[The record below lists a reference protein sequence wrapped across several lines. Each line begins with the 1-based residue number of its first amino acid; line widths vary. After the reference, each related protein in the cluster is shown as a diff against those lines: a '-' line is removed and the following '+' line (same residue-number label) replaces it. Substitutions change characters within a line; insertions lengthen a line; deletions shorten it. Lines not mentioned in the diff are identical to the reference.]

1 MLDEIAYFLSVIVS
15 FVVVRVQILGKVRDG
30 LWQGVK
36 KAFFKKSFAEC
47 SFYNGLYDRAFP
59 SYKAYETPV
68 YFKSDW
74 LNEFWDKRSD
84 VSDDYRFVYM
94 GPKGSWWGD
103 MLDIDFSFRDFSK
116 KITKVDKQC

>member
-1 MLDEIAYFLSVIVS
+1 M
-15 FVVVRVQILGKVRDG
+15 
-30 LWQGVK
+30 K

-47 SFYNGLYDRAFP
+47 SFYDGLYDRAFP